1 MPTIEVD
8 CAELERF
15 LGFTSQG
22 ETNKL
27 DEILAFVKGEVKL
40 FDQNEDVVS
49 IEMKD
54 TNRPDLWGIEGLARA
69 LRGFQ
74 GLERR
79 PKTDRVGKYIVDVHV
94 DSRRGQIRAVI
105 R

>member
-8 CAELERF
+8 CVEFERF
-15 LGFTSQG
+15 LGLPLRSDRS
-22 ETNKL
+22 KL

-40 FDQNEDVVS
+40 YDPNEGVVS

-74 GLERR
+74 GLERGL
-79 PKTDRVGKYIVDVHV
+79 KTYSVGQPIVDDYVN
-94 DSRRGQIRAVI
+94 SSLAQR
-105 R
+105 